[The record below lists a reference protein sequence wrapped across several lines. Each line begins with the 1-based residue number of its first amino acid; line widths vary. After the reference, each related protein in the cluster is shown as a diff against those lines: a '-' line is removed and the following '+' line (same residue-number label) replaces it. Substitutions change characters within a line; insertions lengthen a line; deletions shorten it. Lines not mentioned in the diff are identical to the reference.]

1 MCKLKRAPENAQVA
15 DPLIDEQDPKPSAK
29 EDVEKMLKEEE
40 DVESDSDDEI
50 AIGGI
55 MTMTFALDLT
65 DIIIWDTIMT

>member
-1 MCKLKRAPENAQVA
+1 MCKLKRAPENVQVA

>member
-15 DPLIDEQDPKPSAK
+15 DPLIDEQDPKPSGK
-29 EDVEKMLKEEE
+29 EDVEMMLKEEE

-65 DIIIWDTIMT
+65 DIII

>member
-1 MCKLKRAPENAQVA
+1 M
-15 DPLIDEQDPKPSAK
+15 IDEQDPKPSAK

-65 DIIIWDTIMT
+65 DIII

>member
-15 DPLIDEQDPKPSAK
+15 DPLIDEQDPKPSAI

-65 DIIIWDTIMT
+65 DIIIWDAIMT

>member
-15 DPLIDEQDPKPSAK
+15 DPLIDEQDPKPIAK

-65 DIIIWDTIMT
+65 DIII

>member
-15 DPLIDEQDPKPSAK
+15 DPLIDEQDPKLSAK

-55 MTMTFALDLT
+55 MTMTFALDLI
-65 DIIIWDTIMT
+65 DIII

>member
-1 MCKLKRAPENAQVA
+1 MKRAPENAQVA
-15 DPLIDEQDPKPSAK
+15 DPLTDEQDPKPSAK

-65 DIIIWDTIMT
+65 DIII